1 MTGGELA
8 ALCVADAIS
17 RNIKGVLGNNQSL
30 EIESFEGD
38 LLEAPSF
45 TKPNDYKGL
54 SVVSAFLKGDHAKI
68 EALKNNMAFLKTR
81 FFRPDLHRKF
91 EPPTKEKNE
100 KQVH

>member
-8 ALCVADAIS
+8 ALCIADAIS

-54 SVVSAFLKGDHAKI
+54 GVVSAFLKGDHAKI